1 MDKEKAEFAARLR
14 AALEAKG
21 IEASAAVI
29 EKRFNSRY
37 GGAAVTAQAISGWLN
52 GKSMPKQDKIRVLAT
67 IVGMEP
73 HELQFGGKARVGEG
87 RAHWPEAI
95 SATDRLAFDAF
106 LALPT
111 PQRKL
116 VREVILALSGAAPTK
131 AASKGG

>member
-52 GKSMPKQDKIRVLAT
+52 GKSMPKQDKIRVLAA

-87 RAHWPEAI
+87 RAQWAEAMGPQERAMI
-95 SATDRLAFDAF
+95 DAF
-106 LALPT
+106 LNLPA

-116 VREVILALSGAAPTK
+116 VRELVMALSAQRTGSK
-131 AASKGG
+131 AGG

>member
-1 MDKEKAEFAARLR
+1 MDKEKAAFAARLR

-52 GKSMPKQDKIRVLAT
+52 GKSIPKQDKLRVLAA

-73 HELQFGGKARVGEG
+73 HELQFGGKPAVGEG
-87 RAHWPEAI
+87 KADWAQALGVPERSMLDAYA
-95 SATDRLAFDAF
+95 SLPAT
-106 LALPT
+106 
-111 PQRKL
+111 QRKL
-116 VREVILALSGAAPTK
+116 VRDLVASLARAYEITG
-131 AASKGG
+131 

>member
-52 GKSMPKQDKIRVLAT
+52 GKSMPKQDKIRVLAA

-73 HELQFGGKARVGEG
+73 HELQFGGKGLYLMARKIDDAGLNLRDQLLATIG
-87 RAHWPEAI
+87 RYPK
-95 SATDRLAFDAF
+95 DA
-106 LALPT
+106 
-111 PQRKL
+111 
-116 VREVILALSGAAPTK
+116 
-131 AASKGG
+131 